1 MNDGK
6 ITYRQQIAYCGKPRC
21 RKCRDGIGH
30 GPYWYAYRTENGVTI
45 RTYVGKHLPPEA
57 QAQVE
62 TLQEQAQDAGHAA
75 LTTLT
80 VNMTGLNY
88 ATVRLFVLGQFRL
101 ERRRGQ
107 QWLPVIDAGW
117 QEQSLRTLLGYLISS
132 PARTIRRRHA
142 MAALWPDL
150 DIDTAANRLNGA
162 VHELRQILEP
172 EIARPATSH
181 MLRLERD
188 VLKLADRAV

>member
-6 ITYRQQIAYCGKPRC
+6 VTYRQQIAYCGKPRC

-88 ATVRLFVLGQFRL
+88 ASVRLFVLGQFRL

-142 MAALWPDL
+142 LVALWPDL
-150 DIDTAANRLNGA
+150 YIQAASERLHQC
-162 VHELRQILEP
+162 VETL
-172 EIARPATSH
+172 S
-181 MLRLERD
+181 
-188 VLKLADRAV
+188 